1 MNYSYQ
7 NHSRGEW
14 NVKADVIG
22 TNLELYKI
30 FYITAKSG
38 NITSAA
44 EKLYLTQPSV
54 TKYIQKLEKQL
65 CCELFVR
72 SKRGVTL
79 TAEGELLM
87 SRIEPAWQLIAS
99 AEREI
104 ASMQSL
110 ETGSV
115 SIASTE
121 MSFKSYVLPAMKD
134 FMEKHPGITV
144 KFSNALNERMIELLH
159 NGSIDIAIL
168 HEPFKVYDFMDIRV
182 IDEMNEYAV
191 CGLQY
196 KEAVTKRLSP
206 QELCS
211 YPFIS
216 MPQGSS
222 TMEYLLSYFSD
233 FGIEFKPD
241 IELTTVELTVQAVE
255 SGLGI
260 GILPERIVLPRLNQG
275 RILQIPLVHP
285 LPKRKACLITN
296 SKMPLSIAAKSFI
309 DDLILSMK

>member
-1 MNYSYQ
+1 MKIDLIN
-7 NHSRGEW
+7 
-14 NVKADVIG
+14 
-22 TNLELYKI
+22 TNLELYKV

-65 CCELFVR
+65 GCELFVR
-72 SKRGVTL
+72 SKRGVSL
-79 TAEGELLM
+79 TAEGETLM

-99 AEREI
+99 AERELK
-104 ASMQSL
+104 SMQSL
-110 ETGSV
+110 ESGTV
-115 SIASTE
+115 AIASTE
-121 MSFKSYVLPAMKD
+121 MSFKSYVLPAMKG
-134 FMEKHPGITV
+134 FMKKHPGITV
-144 KFSNALNERMIELLH
+144 KFSNALNERMIAMLQE
-159 NGSIDIAIL
+159 GIVDAAIL
-168 HEPFKVYDFMDIRV
+168 HEPFKIHDFMDIQV

-191 CGLQY
+191 CGQQF
-196 KEAVTKRLSP
+196 KEISTKSLSP
-206 QELCS
+206 KELCE

-222 TMEYLLSYFSD
+222 TTEYLNKYFSAH
-233 FGIEFKPD
+233 GIDFKPD

-260 GILPERIVLPRLNQG
+260 GILPERIVLPKLKQGKILRL
-275 RILQIPLVHP
+275 PLEQP

-296 SKMPLSIAAKSFI
+296 GRVPLSTAAKAFVNELVSN
-309 DDLILSMK
+309 MKITV